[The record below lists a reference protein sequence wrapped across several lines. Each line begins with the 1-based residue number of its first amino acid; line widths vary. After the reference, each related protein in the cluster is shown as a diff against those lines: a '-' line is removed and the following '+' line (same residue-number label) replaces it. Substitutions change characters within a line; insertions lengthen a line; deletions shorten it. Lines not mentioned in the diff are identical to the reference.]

1 MDKAVE
7 GITGTITGSAYE
19 INRLFPNSLLFGGL
33 ILYFVTQNVAYRM
46 FAILVGEVAV
56 AHSAIEWVL
65 DRIQPRSPA
74 TGAAAGTRC
83 VSGYRA
89 ARMEI
94 DRINVQPDRFPTFS
108 AMTLGSLLSYTITA
122 LVGFK
127 DTLDAMGP
135 EWGARF
141 YVAAIMGCLFVVYF
155 IGLRVYTGCETF
167 GEVTAGLA
175 IGALIGLPLYW
186 LNKSILSDEA
196 NNILSLPY
204 MVDKNKTGEPI
215 YVCAPR
221 MTE

>member
-56 AHSAIEWVL
+56 AHWAIDWVM
-65 DRIQPRSPA
+65 DRVQPRSPA
-74 TGAAAGTRC
+74 TGTATGTRC
-83 VSGYRA
+83 ASGYRA

-108 AMTLGSLLSYTITA
+108 AMTLGALLSYTITA

-135 EWGARF
+135 EWGRRF
-141 YVAAIMGCLFVVYF
+141 YVAAVMSCLFVIYF
-155 IGLRVYTGCETF
+155 VGMRIYTGCETF
-167 GEVTAGLA
+167 GEVTIGLA
-175 IGALIGLPLYW
+175 IGALLGLPLYW
-186 LNKSILSDEA
+186 LNKSVLSDEA
-196 NNILSLPY
+196 NNILGLPY